1 MKKVLTIILSLLVVA
16 GACVF
21 TPEVSVEAAAAK
33 LSKKSVKLEV
43 GASKKIKV
51 KGTKKKAVWS
61 SSDEKVATVKS
72 GKITAKGEG
81 SCKIIATVGSK
92 KLTCK
97 VTVTAKKTV
106 AFDSTVKVG
115 QFTMPVMKSWTAGTE
130 TMTEEK
136 DGLSMVSYYDNT
148 KGNMRSIIYEVV
160 PAFEDDGTK
169 FTQSDFEM
177 IGEYFVEGF
186 TSSTDTKDIKTEI
199 TKDNGV
205 FYAKVTGNMTVGGE
219 KLPLVLSYKIESGRL
234 IAAVVMEY
242 ADKLSADAADIA
254 FEACKAAKKTK

>member
-1 MKKVLTIILSLLVVA
+1 MKRLLTIILSLLVVA

-21 TPEVSVEAAAAK
+21 TPETSVEAAAAK

-106 AFDSTVKVG
+106 AFDSTVKLG
-115 QFTMPVMKSWTAGTE
+115 QFTVPVMKSWTAGTE

-136 DGLSMVSYYDNT
+136 DGLSMVSYYDTT
-148 KGNMRSIIYEVV
+148 KDHIRSIIYEAV
-160 PAFEDDGTK
+160 PAFEDELDD
-169 FTQSDFEM
+169 FTQAEFEM

-186 TSSTDTKDIKTEI
+186 TSTSDAKDIKTEI
-199 TKDNGV
+199 VKDNGV
-205 FYAKVTGNMTVGGE
+205 FYAKVTGNMAVSGE
-219 KLPLVLSYKIESGRL
+219 KLPFVLSYKIENGRL
-234 IAAVVMEY
+234 LAVIVMES